1 MSALLHIRGLE
12 IAFETPKGV
21 VRALDGVDL
30 DLEPGQ
36 SLGIVGESGSG
47 KSTLGLAIGRLLP
60 LNTLREGGDLTIA
73 GHSVFDL
80 ADADIRNLR
89 QRDIGFVFQNPM
101 TALNPTMR
109 VGKQMARA
117 LGQGAGRARVH
128 ELMGR
133 VGLPEP
139 ARVAKSFPHQLSGGM
154 AQRVAIGMAIAR
166 DPRLLVCDEPTASLD
181 ASIRDQILDLLLSL
195 PSRIGASV
203 IVLSHDLRAIAK
215 HCDAVA
221 VMYGGRVVEYGT
233 SRDVFDTPSHPYT
246 RALMAA
252 APGAEES
259 DGLLEPIPG
268 FQPVLRERSEG
279 CAFEPRC
286 SWAIDRCVDERPE
299 TRLVGR
305 QTVLCHRADEVAADG
320 ASLGQSE
327 ASV

>member
-1 MSALLHIRGLE
+1 MSALLHVRGLA
-12 IAFETPKGV
+12 ITFETPKGP

-30 DLEPGQ
+30 DLGSAQ

-60 LNTLREGGDLTIA
+60 LNSRRDGGDLMI
-73 GHSVFDL
+73 GGDSVFDL
-80 ADADIRNLR
+80 ADAEIRGLR
-89 QRDIGFVFQNPM
+89 RRDIGFVFQNPM

-117 LGQGAGRARVH
+117 LGKGAGRAQVH
-128 ELMGR
+128 ALMGR

-139 ARVAKSFPHQLSGGM
+139 VRVARSFPHQLSGGM

-195 PSRIGASV
+195 PSQIGASV
-203 IVLSHDLRAIAK
+203 IILSHDLRAIAK

-233 SRDVFDTPSHPYT
+233 SRDVFDAPCHPYT

-252 APGAEES
+252 APGAEGS
-259 DGLLEPIPG
+259 DGMLEPIPG
-268 FQPVLRERSEG
+268 FQPVLRERSEA

-286 SWAIDRCVDERPE
+286 GWAIDRCLSERPE
-299 TRLVGR
+299 TRTVAD
-305 QTVLCHRADEVAADG
+305 QTVLCHRAAEVAADAALSG
-320 ASLGQSE
+320 RNE
-327 ASV
+327 ASA